1 MFEVEAETML
11 ASRRIYDGKIL
22 GLRVDRAALPGGG
35 EAVREVVEFHG
46 GVAILA
52 LDDAARVL
60 LIRQYRY
67 AVGETLWELPA
78 GMLEPGE
85 LPHVCAERELEEE
98 TGYRAARIEPLC
110 RFYSTPGAT
119 DEVLHIYLATGL
131 TPGHARP
138 EADERIK
145 VIPTA
150 WEAALAMVERG
161 EICDGKTIIGLLTL
175 QSRQG
180 KDRN

>member
-1 MFEVEAETML
+1 ML
-11 ASRRIYDGKIL
+11 ASRRVYDGKIL
-22 GLRVDRAALPGGG
+22 NLRVDRAALPGGG
-35 EAVREVVEFHG
+35 EAIREVVEFHG

-52 LDDAARVL
+52 LDDAGRVL

-67 AVGETLWELPA
+67 AVGETIGELPA

-85 LPHVCAERELEEE
+85 LPKVCAERELEEE

-119 DEVLHIYLATGL
+119 NEVLHVYLATGL
-131 TPGHARP
+131 TPGGPRL
-138 EADERIK
+138 EADERIE
-145 VIPTA
+145 VIPTP
-150 WEAALAMVERG
+150 WEDALAMVERG

-175 QSRQG
+175 QSRQAHG
-180 KDRN
+180 RR

>member
-1 MFEVEAETML
+1 VESETTL
-11 ASRRIYDGKIL
+11 DSRRVYDGKIL
-22 GLRVDRAALPGGG
+22 NLRVDRAALPGGG
-35 EAVREVVEFHG
+35 EAIREVVEFRG

-52 LDDAARVL
+52 LDDAQRVM

-67 AVGETLWELPA
+67 AVGESLWELPA

-85 LPHVCAERELEEE
+85 LPQVCAERELEEE

-119 DEVLHIYLATGL
+119 NEVLHIYLATGL
-131 TPGHARP
+131 TPGRARP
-138 EADERIK
+138 EADERIQ

-150 WEAALAMVERG
+150 WDDALAMVERG
-161 EICDGKTIIGLLTL
+161 EIRDGKTIIGLLTL
-175 QSRQG
+175 QLRRADG
-180 KDRN
+180 RR